1 MKKDT
6 SKIIDLDSLFEQK
19 NSKVD
24 VNGVPPELAARI
36 DLVEKFNV
44 SQKHVDSM
52 TSSEVLVE
60 YAKHLNKP
68 VVKKSIDIEAIL
80 SEWAWR
86 CDKGYPDFNNTAD
99 KIKLQEVLDE
109 MKIEL
114 PFKRITEAPVKTAH
128 WKQVFSPENI
138 NRLYPKH
145 GKEIMQ
151 IFKAYVPNPNKVSED
166 KLKVLN
172 LFDTITTVSKLM
184 VAISTNVDNPFFQA
198 LFNVSSV
205 SGAAGGEDVKSGRG
219 GLGKGE
225 VLCVLLTKGGESGG
239 VSGTDL
245 AGTINAEIKSND
257 VKEFKIPLAAARVP
271 RLNSQAA
278 LRKIYTWISD
288 VNSLPEYQK
297 FLTAVQNALPA
308 GEKMKPQK
316 DGTYFRGES
325 VTDINQTEFNNLKL
339 FFKGCNKYFS
349 GKSDEKGDVYVDM
362 DAQDGT
368 DILMKAKLTTPKTI
382 KSIKPDSVV
391 SMKVMSKS
399 EDAVKVFQQF
409 EIKLKNHPFV
419 KTTGAFESI
428 LKDDCLNLIKNPGFI
443 IFLEPKKGKLGKPI
457 FVNDNTYN
465 PRLVGFTLNQ
475 AIIKYDL

>member
-6 SKIIDLDSLFEQK
+6 SNQSIIDLDLHFK
-19 NSKVD
+19 NLEPSKIITESKD
-24 VNGVPPELAARI
+24 FKQP
-36 DLVEKFNV
+36 LVESK
-44 SQKHVDSM
+44 Q
-52 TSSEVLVE
+52 EI
-60 YAKHLNKP
+60 
-68 VVKKSIDIEAIL
+68 SIDFDAIL
-80 SEWAWR
+80 KEWSYR
-86 CDKGYPDFNNTAD
+86 CDSGYPTVGKKEDM
-99 KIKLQEVLDE
+99 IHLQEILKE
-109 MKIEL
+109 MGIEN
-114 PFKRITEAPVKTAH
+114 PFPKVKLTEAPSAH

-151 IFKAYVPNPNKVSED
+151 IFKAYVPNPAKVPAD

-172 LFDTITTVSKLM
+172 LFDTITDVSKLM
-184 VAISTNVDNPFFQA
+184 AVISANVNNPLFQA

-239 VSGTDL
+239 TSGTDL
-245 AGTINAEIKSND
+245 AGGITAEIKSND

-288 VNSLPEYQK
+288 VNTLPEYSK
-297 FLTAVQNALPA
+297 FLSSIQEALPE
-308 GEKMKPQK
+308 GEKMKAQK

-339 FFKGCNKYFS
+339 FFRGCNKYFS
-349 GKSDEKGDVYVDM
+349 GRGDEKGDVYVDM

-368 DILMKAKLTTPKTI
+368 DILMKAKLTSPKSI
-382 KSIKPDSVV
+382 KSIKPNSDVT
-391 SMKVMSKS
+391 MKVMSKS
-399 EDAVKVFQQF
+399 EDSVKVFQQF
-409 EIKLKNHPFV
+409 ENKLKSHPFV
-419 KTTGAFESI
+419 KSVGSFEAV
-428 LKDDCLNLIKNPGFI
+428 LKDDCLRIIKNPGFI
-443 IFLEPKKGKLGKPI
+443 IFLEPSKGKLGKPI
-457 FVNDNTYN
+457 YVDDNTYN

>member
-1 MKKDT
+1 MT
-6 SKIIDLDSLFEQK
+6 KISL
-19 NSKVD
+19 NS
-24 VNGVPPELAARI
+24 
-36 DLVEKFNV
+36 
-44 SQKHVDSM
+44 
-52 TSSEVLVE
+52 
-60 YAKHLNKP
+60 
-68 VVKKSIDIEAIL
+68 IL
-80 SEWAWR
+80 SESITKTNSGITEESGASKLLPDFDAILKEWSYR
-86 CDKGYPDFNNTAD
+86 CDSGYPVMGKKEDM
-99 KIKLQEVLDE
+99 IHLQEVLKE
-109 MKIEL
+109 MGIENPFPKI
-114 PFKRITEAPVKTAH
+114 KITEAPDSTVSAH

-151 IFKAYVPNPNKVSED
+151 IFKAYVPNPNKVSDD

-172 LFDTITTVSKLM
+172 LFDTITTIPKLM
-184 VAISTNVDNPFFQA
+184 VTISSNVTNPLFQA

-225 VLCVLLTKGGESGG
+225 VLCVLLTKDGESGG
-239 VSGTDL
+239 TASTDL
-245 AGTINAEIKSND
+245 AGSINAEIKSND

-288 VNSLPEYQK
+288 VNTLPEYQK
-297 FLTAVQNALPA
+297 FLTSIQAALPE

-349 GKSDEKGDVYVDM
+349 GQGDETGDVYVDM
-362 DAQDGT
+362 DAQDGS
-368 DILMKAKLTTPKTI
+368 DVLMKAKLTAP
-382 KSIKPDSVV
+382 KSIKAIKPNSDVT
-391 SMKVMSKS
+391 MKIVSKS
-399 EDAVKVFQQF
+399 EDVVKVFQQF
-409 EIKLKNHPFV
+409 EHKLKTHPFI
-419 KTTGAFESI
+419 KTIGSFEAV
-428 LKDDCLNLIKNPGFI
+428 LKDDCLKLIKDPGFI
-443 IFLEPKKGKLGKPI
+443 IFLEPTKGKLGKPV
-457 FVNDNTYN
+457 FVNDSTYN
-465 PRLVGFTLNQ
+465 PRLVGFTLNS